1 MKFRVNGKQIDVG
14 EPLREHVQERI
25 TKGVSKYFDDPL
37 DGDITFSREGRQFRV
52 DCLVNVSHGIR
63 LRSHATADD
72 AYAVFDKAAD
82 RIEKQLRR
90 YKSRLIHHQDNH
102 RRSSS
107 VVETEQGHVLAPEE
121 DNPEEDNIEVPGN
134 FDPVIIAEES
144 TNTPT
149 LTVGEAVMRMDLA
162 DMPAKLFRN
171 RAHDGLNMV
180 YRRPDGNIGWIDPKG
195 AAGIVKESSTP

>member
-1 MKFRVNGKQIDVG
+1 MKLRINGKQLDVG
-14 EPLREHVQERI
+14 ESLREHVEERI
-25 TKGVSKYFDDPL
+25 TQGVSKYFDDPL
-37 DGDITFSREGRQFRV
+37 DGDVTFSREGRQFRV
-52 DCLVNVSHGIR
+52 DCLVHVSHGIR

-90 YKSRLIHHQDNH
+90 YKSRLIHHQDHH
-102 RRSSS
+102 R
-107 VVETEQGHVLAPEE
+107 ETPPAFETAQGYVLAPEG
-121 DNPEEDNIEVPGN
+121 DDVEVPDI

-144 TNTPT
+144 TNIPT

-180 YRRPDGNIGWIDPKG
+180 YRRPDGNIGWIDPQG
-195 AAGIVKESSTP
+195 ATGSDQKPGTA